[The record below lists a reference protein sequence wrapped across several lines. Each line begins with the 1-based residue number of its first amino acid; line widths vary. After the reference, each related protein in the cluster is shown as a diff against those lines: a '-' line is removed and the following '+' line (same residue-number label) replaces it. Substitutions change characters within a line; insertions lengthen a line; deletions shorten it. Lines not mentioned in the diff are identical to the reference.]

1 MLLLKLLADIACNS
15 THCHWRRQNKKRK
28 KGWTLCAVAPIF
40 THCGNESPTHFFFKS
55 EQKEKKWD
63 PFPLP
68 VYKAIPKTVFR
79 PCLQSELEN
88 RSQGKSTSVK
98 KLGVY

>member
-1 MLLLKLLADIACNS
+1 MRAERLYLLTVEMNPRLI
-15 THCHWRRQNKKRK
+15 
-28 KGWTLCAVAPIF
+28 
-40 THCGNESPTHFFFKS
+40 FFFKS

-68 VYKAIPKTVFR
+68 VYKTIPKTIFR

-88 RSQGKSTSVK
+88 RSQGKSNSVK
-98 KLGVY
+98 KNRGFTSEKHVLLGKNDQNS